1 METESE
7 GDWVSYLRS
16 QLREGWLWRSQVF
29 AGNTRLLCCYVRYP
43 RPFLLDTKVL
53 PGILGSIAR
62 NDGGSLDQLRH
73 SSGIRVGEN
82 PSLLLPTWGVLSYC
96 TRLALFSLALLSST
110 LWSRVL
116 PCHPE
121 FDSPKAEAIAD

>member
-1 METESE
+1 MRAN
-7 GDWVSYLRS
+7 WVSYLRS
-16 QLREGWLWRSQVF
+16 QLREGCS
-29 AGNTRLLCCYVRYP
+29 GDPRLLLVTLGCYVRYP

-53 PGILGSIAR
+53 PAVLGSIAR
-62 NDGGSLDQLRH
+62 NEGGSLDQLRH

-116 PCHPE
+116 ACHPE